1 MNQNEPKKIVRTF
14 ALASFLHDMGSDMV
28 YAVWPLFVTSV
39 LGANMA
45 VLGLIDGVG
54 DAVVSLSQAASG
66 YISDRIRRR
75 KVFIWAG
82 YFLGALSKIG
92 YGFSPFWQWL
102 IPFRALDRA
111 GKMRGAPRNAMIAEA
126 STRENRAKHFGILR
140 AMDNLGAV
148 FGIILA
154 IFLVDW
160 LGYRN
165 LFLLASLPSL
175 IAAGL
180 VFFTIKEP
188 KSDTLHI
195 YKGLSLKDLSGN
207 FRIFLL
213 LSALFA
219 LASFSYSFLLIYA
232 KQFGFKASTIP
243 FLYLIFNAT
252 ASAISLYFGKLADKI
267 GRKPVLMISYAFWII
282 TCVAF
287 IFFHNYWFIVFAFV
301 LYGLHVGA
309 LEPVQ
314 KAFVSELAPADYKAS
329 TLGAY
334 EMVTGFFALPA
345 SLIAGILWDSVSIA
359 TPFYVSLGLTV
370 LSMTLLLFVKES

>member
-66 YISDRIRRR
+66 YISDKIRRR
-75 KVFIWAG
+75 KVFIWTG

-92 YGFSPFWQWL
+92 YAFSPVWQML
-102 IPFRALDRA
+102 IPFRILDRA
-111 GKMRGAPRNAMIAEA
+111 GKIRGAPRNAIVAEA

-148 FGIILA
+148 VGIILA
-154 IFLVDW
+154 IFLVER
-160 LGYRN
+160 LGYHN
-165 LFLLASLPSL
+165 LFLLASVPSF
-175 IAAGL
+175 IAASL
-180 VFFTIKEP
+180 VFFVIREP
-188 KSDTLHI
+188 KNDTLRI

-207 FRIFLL
+207 FRLFLL

-219 LASFSYSFLLIYA
+219 LASFSYSFLLISA
-232 KQFGFKASTIP
+232 KQFGFTATAIP
-243 FLYLIFNAT
+243 FLYLVFNAT
-252 ASAISLYFGKLADKI
+252 ASAVSLYFGKLADKI
-267 GRKPVLMISYAFWII
+267 GRKPVLMVSYAFWIA

-287 IFFHNYWFIVFAFV
+287 LFFHNYWFIIFAFV
-301 LYGLHVGA
+301 LYGLHTGA

-314 KAFVSELAPADYKAS
+314 KAFVSELAPTDYKAS

-359 TPFYVSLGLTV
+359 TPFYFSLALTII
-370 LSMTLLLFVKES
+370 SMAMLFFVKES